1 MTWTTSETRAAVHD
15 AGGLQSVLLRVL
27 RLLAGVARRSP
38 CGRANPADPR
48 ILQAPPPLAQPEG
61 GEGVEP
67 RGERGP
73 GCLDNSELPKTE
85 STDDH
90 RRLRSPTSLEG
101 LSAVGGRSGVC
112 DRGCLP
118 ERWVTVSD
126 SSPASGHGIGN
137 AKGTRTENNTA
148 VVPPRGGGPGF
159 RAQDKPA
166 EQSRELET
174 LSGCQRLPAGS
185 RVGECRRWTAQI
197 GVSVDEDGAL
207 SARVLEGVTSTP
219 REPHVL
225 PFSGDLIGHSWSLGV
240 DRILGPVEET
250 VDTQKAADKRVY
262 RMLEL
267 LGDELD
273 AIRDGAEVHD
283 AGGMQSVL
291 LRVLRLLVGGAQTCG
306 Y

>member
-1 MTWTTSETRAAVHD
+1 MSD
-15 AGGLQSVLLRVL
+15 
-27 RLLAGVARRSP
+27 
-38 CGRANPADPR
+38 
-48 ILQAPPPLAQPEG
+48 
-61 GEGVEP
+61 
-67 RGERGP
+67 
-73 GCLDNSELPKTE
+73 
-85 STDDH
+85 
-90 RRLRSPTSLEG
+90 
-101 LSAVGGRSGVC
+101 LSR
-112 DRGCLP
+112 
-118 ERWVTVSD
+118 
-126 SSPASGHGIGN
+126 ASGHSIGAANGTETEFN
-137 AKGTRTENNTA
+137 AA
-148 VVPPRGGGPGF
+148 AVPPRGGGPGF

-225 PFSGDLIGHSWSLGV
+225 PFSGDLIGHGWSLGV
-240 DRILGPVEET
+240 HRILGPVEET

-273 AIRDGAEVHD
+273 AIRDGTEVHD

-291 LRVLRLLVGGAQTCG
+291 LRVLRLLVGTAHPCGYGRTDSADTRVRPGRSPPLWRRQRRGNLKGWISASSGAQDSWMVWIAATRRIPHLGAQAPRPRTVCG
-306 Y
+306 PLSHCGTSCLWNAPLVRTSGLGTLPPLTRLPGEHLSLPPHRHRRSHSEWLLL